1 MSHDRNIFFFKGGPD
16 ASSVFLHLGSLGP
29 KRVLL
34 SEEVTA
40 LPAAAMNGHMRKELK
55 YETYLPYEVSSL
67 KVNRERNWG
76 SAAQGYVNVSET
88 PYLLTAEPR

>member
-1 MSHDRNIFFFKGGPD
+1 
-16 ASSVFLHLGSLGP
+16 LTLGP

-34 SEEVTA
+34 SEEGTA
-40 LPAAAMNGHMRKELK
+40 LSAAAMNGYVRKELK
-55 YETYLPYEVSSL
+55 YETDLPYEGLSW
-67 KVNRERNWG
+67 KVNKEWNWG